1 MDTDFEASVVS
12 TGSNL
17 FDKEWIGRK
26 VDRAFL
32 KFWGNVT

>member
-1 MDTDFEASVVS
+1 MDSGFEVTVVS

-26 VDRAFL
+26 VERAFL
-32 KFWGNVT
+32 KFWGTVT